1 MKLVSYLKSGKQSI
15 GLVIDEGFNI
25 IDIPQITNNMLPA
38 DMKKYLLNFEENN
51 SFLRESSINKEDFIF
66 KINYDDILAPIKN
79 PTSFRDFYAFR
90 QHVEAGR
97 KSRGLQMIPEYDEI
111 PVFYFSNHNAI
122 SGPGP
127 IIVQKDHLEKLD
139 FELEVGLLI
148 SKNGKNIKAKDAYKY
163 VAGLV
168 ILNDWSARSLQA
180 QEMKLNL
187 GPAKGKDFATSIGP
201 YLVTLDEL
209 ESNIVGSKSDMVY
222 DLNIKGYLNSKLI
235 CEDNLKNITWNFSDM
250 IERASYGVELF
261 SGDLIGSGTCS
272 TGCLLELNLTNDTN
286 NWLKEGDIVDF
297 TIDKLG
303 KLSNSIVLG

>member
-1 MKLVSYLKSGKQSI
+1 MKFISYLKSGNPSI
-15 GLVIDEGFNI
+15 GLVLDKDLNI
-25 IDIPQITNNMLPA
+25 VDIPQITNGRISS
-38 DMKKYLLNFEENN
+38 DMKTYLENFESNN
-51 SFLRESSINKEDFIF
+51 SILKKMLTDKKDFIF
-66 KINYDDILAPIKN
+66 KIEYDDILAPINN

-97 KSRGLQMIPEYDEI
+97 KSRGLEMIPEYDEI

-122 SGPGP
+122 SGPGS
-127 IIVQKDHLEKLD
+127 IIVQKEHLKKLD
-139 FELEVGLLI
+139 FELEIGLLI
-148 SKNGKNIKAKDAYKY
+148 SKNGKNIKAKDAYNY

-209 ESNIVGSKSDMVY
+209 ESNIVGKKSDMVY
-222 DLNIKGYLNSKLI
+222 DLDIKGYLNTKLI
-235 CEDNLKNITWNFSDM
+235 CKDNLKNISWNFSDM

-272 TGCLLELNLTNDTN
+272 TGCLLELNLTNSTN
-286 NWLKEGDIVDF
+286 IWLKEGDVVDF

-303 KLSNSIVLG
+303 KLSNSIVSG